1 MIITNVL
8 IPITER
14 PAQALD
20 HFQHPSSTLGKCP
33 ESTEKEILFLLDAQ
47 NNTNIFSAQSSFLA
61 LYFKKGQTTH

>member
-14 PAQALD
+14 PAQARPGALD

-61 LYFKKGQTTH
+61 LYFK